1 MATRE
6 TIARTAFILD
16 DVSVVAGRLGL
27 EKLSELLMLD
37 LLWLGEVEI
46 EKETMR
52 DVRGLNS

>member
-1 MATRE
+1 VATRE

>member
-1 MATRE
+1 M
-6 TIARTAFILD
+6 
-16 DVSVVAGRLGL
+16 SVVAGRLGL